1 MSMEKA
7 FLVLNEM
14 QAANVIGRYAIGGA
28 VAAFFYI
35 EPGTTFDL
43 DVFIA
48 WEPGSGGLLDFGPI
62 YSYLMARGCKPE
74 RETIMVEGWAVQ
86 FLPPGS
92 ALTKEA
98 LNEAQPVTVGEAPI
112 RIFTKEHLM
121 AICLETGRPK
131 DIARLVQF
139 VQEGDPDEGKLL
151 GILDRHG
158 LREKWQNFQARFN
171 TSL

>member
-7 FLVLNEM
+7 FGVLNEM
-14 QAANVIGRYAIGGA
+14 QADNVIGRYAIGGA

-48 WEPGSGGLLDFGPI
+48 WEPGESGLLDFGPI
-62 YSYLMARGCKPE
+62 YSYLMARGYQPE
-74 RETIMVEGWAVQ
+74 REAIMIEGWAVQ

-98 LNEAQPVTVGEAPI
+98 LDEAQPVTVGETPI

-131 DIARLVQF
+131 DLARLVQF
-139 VQEGDPDEGKLL
+139 VQEGAPDENRLL

-158 LREKWQNFQARFN
+158 LREKWQHFQARFN

>member
-1 MSMEKA
+1 MEKTL
-7 FLVLNEM
+7 LVLNEM

-48 WEPGSGGLLDFGPI
+48 WEPSAGGLLNLEPI
-62 YSYLMARGCKPE
+62 YAYLMARGYQPE
-74 RETIMVEGWAVQ
+74 REAIMIEGWAVQ

-92 ALTKEA
+92 PLTQEGLEK
-98 LNEAQPVTVGEAPI
+98 AQPVTIGDVPL

-121 AICLETGRPK
+121 AICLETARPK
-131 DIARLVQF
+131 DLARLVQF
-139 VQEGDPDEGKLL
+139 VQEGEPDEEKLMT
-151 GILDRHG
+151 ILDRHG
-158 LREKWQNFQARFN
+158 LRVKWQNFQTRFI

>member
-1 MSMEKA
+1 MSMEKS
-7 FLVLNEM
+7 LRVLNEM

-48 WEPGSGGLLDFGPI
+48 WEPTAGGLLNLGPI
-62 YSYLMARGCKPE
+62 YAYLMERGYQPE
-74 RETIMVEGWAVQ
+74 RETIMIEGWAVQ

-98 LNEAQPVTVGEAPI
+98 LEEAQPVTIGDVPV

-131 DIARLVQF
+131 DLARLVQF
-139 VQEGDPDEGKLL
+139 VQEGEPDEEKLMV
-151 GILDRHG
+151 ILDRHN
-158 LREKWQNFQARFN
+158 LRTKWQNFQTRFD

>member
-1 MSMEKA
+1 MSMEKTL
-7 FLVLNEM
+7 LVLNEM
-14 QAANVIGRYAIGGA
+14 QAANVIGRYAVGGA

-35 EPGTTFDL
+35 EPGTTFDI

-48 WEPGSGGLLDFGPI
+48 WEPSAGGLLNLEPI
-62 YSYLMARGCKPE
+62 YTYLMARGYQPE
-74 RETIMVEGWAVQ
+74 REAIMVEGWAVQ

-92 ALTKEA
+92 ALVQEA
-98 LNEAQPVTVGEAPI
+98 LMEAQPVTIGDVPI

-131 DIARLVQF
+131 DLARLVQF
-139 VQEGDPDEGKLL
+139 VQEGEPDDEKLMA
-151 GILDRHG
+151 ILDRHG
-158 LREKWQNFQARFN
+158 LSAKWQNFQTRFN